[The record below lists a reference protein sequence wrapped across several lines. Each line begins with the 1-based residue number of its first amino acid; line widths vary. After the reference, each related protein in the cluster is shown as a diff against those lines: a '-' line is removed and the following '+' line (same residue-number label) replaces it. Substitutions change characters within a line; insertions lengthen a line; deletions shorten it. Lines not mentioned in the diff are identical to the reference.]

1 MALETWNM
9 HHLDWGAEL
18 SGIPGTSCVDTLWEG
33 AGDRKLHAGGNHHAL
48 AGICQEEGLSGLLQ
62 LLPPLLLLIL
72 LGRKSG

>member
-1 MALETWNM
+1 M
-9 HHLDWGAEL
+9 G
-18 SGIPGTSCVDTLWEG
+18 SQGPPVFDTLWEG